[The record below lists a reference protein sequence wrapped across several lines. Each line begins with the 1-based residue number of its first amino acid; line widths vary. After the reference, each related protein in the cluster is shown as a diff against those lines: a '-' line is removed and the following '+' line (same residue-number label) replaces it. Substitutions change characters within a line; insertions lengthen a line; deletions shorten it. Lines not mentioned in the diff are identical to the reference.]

1 MKFKNILSL
10 IAIAAVTLP
19 GFTSCLGDNKDDDPN
34 SQHSISSL
42 YIEQS
47 KNMVVAAPVSGSGEV
62 QTLPGCRI
70 LLRVDNN
77 DRTLAMSVADFQYD
91 AQSRA
96 EAFDYPAI
104 PVTVNNNGFTANNA
118 TSVSCR
124 GLYSTL
130 EISNFHAEFKTRENG
145 MQNLVALNFVV
156 NNKNRIS
163 IEFVNNEYKG
173 VTSSSQ
179 LQQSSSVTFSTREPN
194 YLITFD
200 RASKTLSITIDKL
213 LEYARAAD
221 AAAEKYDID
230 VLFIC
235 PALEVRRV
243 AENTKHLFVLA
254 TYMDTLRPGR
264 GCADILPEGLKAA
277 GAVGVM
283 INHCEKPM
291 SLPQMKKTID
301 RARELDFLVFACAD
315 TLDEAKA
322 IAQLHPDI
330 INPEPSEIIGGGK
343 GASPMAYVR
352 DSIKVIKEIDPNI
365 MVEQAA
371 GITCG
376 QEVYDFIM
384 AGSEAAGAASGIM
397 NAADPIAMID
407 EMIAATRR
415 AADDLKKQEG

>member
-118 TSVSCR
+118 ASVSCR
-124 GLYSTL
+124 ALYSTL
-130 EISNFHAEFKTRENG
+130 EISNFHAEFKPRENG

-179 LQQSSSVTFSTREPN
+179 LQQPSSVTFSTREPN

-200 RASKTLSITIDKL
+200 RASKTLTITIDKPIFTASSPL
-213 LEYARAAD
+213 NGAMVIAGVPYRFTPTGYEFAI
-221 AAAEKYDID
+221 E
-230 VLFIC
+230 
-235 PALEVRRV
+235 EVV
-243 AENTKHLFVLA
+243 PK
-254 TYMDTLRPGR
+254 
-264 GCADILPEGLKAA
+264 
-277 GAVGVM
+277 
-283 INHCEKPM
+283 
-291 SLPQMKKTID
+291 
-301 RARELDFLVFACAD
+301 
-315 TLDEAKA
+315 
-322 IAQLHPDI
+322 
-330 INPEPSEIIGGGK
+330 IGGQTADNMRISSLSGT
-343 GASPMAYVR
+343 GVYGSSLNLSFDCY
-352 DSIKVIKEIDPNI
+352 EI
-365 MVEQAA
+365 
-371 GITCG
+371 G
-376 QEVYDFIM
+376 
-384 AGSEAAGAASGIM
+384 
-397 NAADPIAMID
+397 
-407 EMIAATRR
+407 R
-415 AADDLKKQEG
+415 AHV

>member
-179 LQQSSSVTFSTREPN
+179 LQQSSSITFSTREPN

-200 RASKTLSITIDKL
+200 RASKTLSITIDKPIFTATSPL
-213 LEYARAAD
+213 NGAMVIAGVPYKFTPTGYEFA
-221 AAAEKYDID
+221 ID
-230 VLFIC
+230 
-235 PALEVRRV
+235 EVV
-243 AENTKHLFVLA
+243 PK
-254 TYMDTLRPGR
+254 
-264 GCADILPEGLKAA
+264 
-277 GAVGVM
+277 
-283 INHCEKPM
+283 
-291 SLPQMKKTID
+291 
-301 RARELDFLVFACAD
+301 
-315 TLDEAKA
+315 
-322 IAQLHPDI
+322 
-330 INPEPSEIIGGGK
+330 IGGKTDDNMRISSLTGT
-343 GASPMAYVR
+343 GVYGSSLNLSFDCYGINSRVTF
-352 DSIKVIKEIDPNI
+352 SGNI
-365 MVEQAA
+365 
-371 GITCG
+371 
-376 QEVYDFIM
+376 Y
-384 AGSEAAGAASGIM
+384 
-397 NAADPIAMID
+397 
-407 EMIAATRR
+407 
-415 AADDLKKQEG
+415 

>member
-77 DRTLAMSVADFQYD
+77 DIASVADFQYD

-163 IEFVNNEYKG
+163 IEFVNNEYQG

-200 RASKTLSITIDKL
+200 RASKTLSITIDKPIFTATSPL
-213 LEYARAAD
+213 NGAMVIAGVPYKFTPTGYEFA
-221 AAAEKYDID
+221 ID
-230 VLFIC
+230 
-235 PALEVRRV
+235 EVV
-243 AENTKHLFVLA
+243 PK
-254 TYMDTLRPGR
+254 
-264 GCADILPEGLKAA
+264 
-277 GAVGVM
+277 
-283 INHCEKPM
+283 
-291 SLPQMKKTID
+291 
-301 RARELDFLVFACAD
+301 
-315 TLDEAKA
+315 
-322 IAQLHPDI
+322 
-330 INPEPSEIIGGGK
+330 IGGKTDDNMRISSLTGT
-343 GASPMAYVR
+343 GVYGSSLNLSFDCYGINSRVTF
-352 DSIKVIKEIDPNI
+352 SGNI
-365 MVEQAA
+365 
-371 GITCG
+371 
-376 QEVYDFIM
+376 Y
-384 AGSEAAGAASGIM
+384 
-397 NAADPIAMID
+397 
-407 EMIAATRR
+407 
-415 AADDLKKQEG
+415 